1 MQRNLLLGNG
11 INMHLGVKGMLVSEI
26 ASRFK
31 KNLVISSPFYELLFS
46 IAFTDEICDKLFAMD
61 DKQGIESLAE
71 KVHSY
76 VIENTPKSITINLR
90 MRLLD
95 AIVCTALSA
104 IFYDGSKRLG
114 KVYDEFK
121 LPPINSFDKVFTLN
135 YMEFWD
141 DVHRCIHL
149 HGQYDNSLIHDNG
162 KSLILYSAERYRGFE
177 NYDKVVA
184 KLSDTYNLQPLYTWD
199 IVFSPEFSKKNE
211 MIALGQYPSDKL
223 YPANDLFL
231 REVKQL
237 YQELDG
243 IKEIEIFGMSPYGDD
258 SLLEKINKMEHVTV
272 YVYDKEH
279 NSETLEWETI
289 LKCPHIIKDSLD
301 IMSS

>member
-11 INMHLGVKGMLVSEI
+11 INMHLGVKGMSVSEI

-46 IAFTDEICDKLFAMD
+46 VTFTDEICDKLFTTD
-61 DKQGIESLAE
+61 DKLGIELLAE

-76 VIENTPKSITINLR
+76 VIETTPKSITINLR

-95 AIVCTALSA
+95 AIICTALSA
-104 IFYDGSKRLG
+104 IFYDGAKRLG
-114 KVYDEFK
+114 MVYDEFK
-121 LPPINSFDKVFTLN
+121 LPKMESFDKIFTLN

-141 DVHRCIHL
+141 DAHRCIHL
-149 HGQYDNSLIHDNG
+149 HGQYDNSLFHENG
-162 KSLILYSAERYRGFE
+162 KTFILYSEERYRGFE

-184 KLSDTYNLQPLYTWD
+184 KLKDTYNLQPFYTWN

-211 MIALGQYPSDKL
+211 MITLGQYPSDKL

-231 REVKQL
+231 RERKQL

-243 IKEIEIFGMSPYGDD
+243 IKEIEIFGMSPYGDE
-258 SLLEKINKMEHVTV
+258 SLLEKMNNMEHVTV
-272 YVYDKEH
+272 YVYNKEH
-279 NSETLEWETI
+279 NHETLEWETI
-289 LKCPHIIKDSLD
+289 LKCPHTIKDSLE
-301 IMSS
+301 IMQ